1 MVAPN
6 GNRVKDGRSRLSRR
20 ARAAVALGG
29 LVGALAGACA
39 PDAAA
44 GRSSSRSSA
53 IIGGTADTTHDA
65 VMALLQRQTPTT
77 VYGCSGT
84 TIAQAGT
91 SAFLLTA
98 AHCVVLHDA
107 MDEIIQ
113 PLALASPS
121 VMTVVPGPDWQTN
134 HALGHE
140 YMVAAIAIAPGY
152 DGTSESPNDMAI
164 VRYVTGMPSLPVISV
179 LEAADDALVAGA
191 TLTLVGY
198 GVTVVGTQN
207 SVRQT
212 VDRPI
217 DSLTAQHLFYLQ
229 NDIKGQCSGD
239 SGGPALTRVGGVER
253 VAGVISFD
261 VELPNMGVTC
271 TLEGASVRVS
281 SLASFIHSIIGAGG
295 SPDAGASPDAGL
307 PTDAARVPDA
317 GSGNDAGSPS
327 DAQKAPSCGKLTDPR
342 PACAACI
349 ASRCCMEAAICG
361 ADPLCLGCGA
371 NPLSTCQLYPP
382 SAILTSCLATCPGN
396 PCTVPLDGGGSAR
409 DAAITDARP
418 TDTAGRGDAAD
429 MMDAGAVGR
438 DAVADGARP
447 PGDAAG
453 PDAPPSPEAR
463 ERTDASPG
471 PDARADADAASLATG
486 SGCSCAVGGPSES
499 IWGALLS
506 LLALRRGRRRRQLV
520 VRRGPS

>member
-1 MVAPN
+1 M
-6 GNRVKDGRSRLSRR
+6 
-20 ARAAVALGG
+20 
-29 LVGALAGACA
+29 GALAGACA

-44 GRSSSRSSA
+44 GPFSSRSNA

-77 VYGCSGT
+77 AYGCSGT

-98 AHCVVLHDA
+98 AHCVVVHDA
-107 MDEIIQ
+107 MDAIVQ
-113 PLALASPS
+113 PLTLASPS

-140 YMVAAIAIAPGY
+140 YIVAAIAVAPGY

-164 VRYVTGMPSLPVISV
+164 VRYVTGMPSLPVIPV
-179 LEAADDALVAGA
+179 LEAADDALVTGA

-229 NDIKGQCSGD
+229 NDMKGQCSGD
-239 SGGPALTRVGGVER
+239 SGGPALTRVGGAER
-253 VAGVISFD
+253 VAGVISFGLD
-261 VELPNMGVTC
+261 LPSLGVTC

-295 SPDAGASPDAGL
+295 SPDAGGPS
-307 PTDAARVPDA
+307 DAARAPDA

-327 DAQKAPSCGKLTDPR
+327 DARTAPSCGKLTDPR

-349 ASRCCMEAAICG
+349 ATRCCMEAAVCG
-361 ADPLCLGCGA
+361 ADRSVSAAAPIRCRPA
-371 NPLSTCQLYPP
+371 SST
-382 SAILTSCLATCPGN
+382 
-396 PCTVPLDGGGSAR
+396 
-409 DAAITDARP
+409 
-418 TDTAGRGDAAD
+418 
-429 MMDAGAVGR
+429 
-438 DAVADGARP
+438 
-447 PGDAAG
+447 
-453 PDAPPSPEAR
+453 
-463 ERTDASPG
+463 
-471 PDARADADAASLATG
+471 
-486 SGCSCAVGGPSES
+486 
-499 IWGALLS
+499 
-506 LLALRRGRRRRQLV
+506 RRR
-520 VRRGPS
+520 PS